1 MPTRLTIVFL
11 PDFSH
16 ELPDAAQ
23 RTHVWLIETLAN
35 LRATESCWKLA
46 EPTRD
51 RGVTVFEWL
60 GARSVEE
67 WLAENLSV
75 INDHHGLQ
83 PDWEHDVE
91 VTVLGAPLT
100 ERTRTAFDAFGP
112 FEFDAQANRFT
123 ARRGPST

>member
-23 RTHVWLIETLAN
+23 STHVWLIETPAN
-35 LRATESCWKLA
+35 LRAAESCWKLT
-46 EPTRD
+46 ESSRD

-60 GARSVEE
+60 DARSAEE

-100 ERTRTAFDAFGP
+100 VGVSTAFEVVGQ
-112 FEFDAQANRFT
+112 FEYNNYVSMFV
-123 ARRGPST
+123 ARHGESA